1 MQQPIVNA
9 FRSDLDLEELTNEV
23 DGLETLAKE
32 MEVFLLQVS
41 PTITGVVSD
50 LSPSQQRGK
59 NKGEIDKDPRRET

>member
-32 MEVFLLQVS
+32 MEVFSLQVL

-50 LSPSQQRGK
+50 LSPSQQRRK